1 MTVGLLVLRA
11 VLLVARA
18 FALVTSLGLQAI
30 VLATSLV
37 LLLGGAVG
45 VLLLVVLVGL
55 LHGGSR
61 FAPKRFGEITV
72 NRICRPVTPLGM
84 PCSG

>member
-18 FALVTSLGLQAI
+18 FALVASLGLQAI

-61 FAPKRFGEITV
+61 FAPKRFGKITV
-72 NRICRPVTPLGM
+72 NRIVCAVTLFGFS
-84 PCSG
+84 CSG